1 MTTVRA
7 VVTDIEGTT
16 TPLAFVHEV
25 LFSLR
30 ARAPCPFC
38 VRRMKPTVR
47 LPPRSPMRARLR
59 RYRGTRTY
67 GRRTVRLLLS
77 WLDEDRKAGPLKLLQ
92 GLIWRKGYEE
102 GVLKGEVYEDAAAML
117 RRWHDRGLRL
127 FVYSSGS
134 EEAQRLIFGCSDK
147 GDLAPLF
154 EGFFD
159 TRIGAKI
166 ESGSYRAIAE
176 RAGLDAGAM
185 LFLSDHA
192 GEIAAAKEAG
202 MRVVQID
209 RALAPDAWSEGEVA
223 PVAGSFGPVDRRF
236 FAE

>member
-25 LFSLR
+25 LFPY
-30 ARAPCPFC
+30 A
-38 VRRMKPTVR
+38 
-47 LPPRSPMRARLR
+47 RARLAR
-59 RYRGTRTY
+59 FVTENEADGQVAAALADARELGGIEGADTDA
-67 GRRTVRLLLS
+67 TVRLLLS

-117 RRWHDRGLRL
+117 RRWHDRGLCL

-202 MRVVQID
+202 MQVVQID
-209 RALAPDAWSEGEVA
+209 RALDPDAWSEGEGA

>member
-1 MTTVRA
+1 MTAIRA

-25 LFSLR
+25 LFPY
-30 ARAPCPFC
+30 A
-38 VRRMKPTVR
+38 
-47 LPPRSPMRARLR
+47 RARLAR
-59 RYRGTRTY
+59 FVKENGTDGQVASALADARALGGIADADTDA
-67 GRRTVRLLLS
+67 TVRLLLS
-77 WLDEDRKAGPLKLLQ
+77 WMEEDRKAGPLKLLQ

-102 GVLKGEVYEDAAAML
+102 GVLKGDVYEDAAAML

-147 GDLAPLF
+147 GNLAPLF

-176 RAGLDAGAM
+176 RAGVEAGAM

-192 GEIAAAKEAG
+192 GEVAAAKEAG
-202 MRVVQID
+202 MQVVRID
-209 RALAPDAWSEGEVA
+209 RALDSDVWDESEAV
-223 PVAGSFGPVDRRF
+223 PIAGSFGPVDMKV
-236 FAE
+236 FAGK

>member
-1 MTTVRA
+1 MTAIRA

-25 LFSLR
+25 LFPY
-30 ARAPCPFC
+30 A
-38 VRRMKPTVR
+38 
-47 LPPRSPMRARLR
+47 RARLAR
-59 RYRGTRTY
+59 FVTENEDDDQVAAALADARMLGGIADADTEA
-67 GRRTVRLLLS
+67 TVRLLLS
-77 WLDEDRKAGPLKLLQ
+77 WLDEDRKAGPLKTLQ
-92 GLIWRKGYEE
+92 GLIWRQGYEE

-117 RRWHDRGLRL
+117 RQWHDRGLRL

-134 EEAQRLIFGCSDK
+134 EEAQRLIFGCSDR
-147 GDLAPLF
+147 GNLAPLF

-166 ESGSYRAIAE
+166 ESGSYRAIAG

-185 LFLSDHA
+185 VFLSDHA

-202 MRVVQID
+202 MQVVQID
-209 RALAPDAWSEGEVA
+209 RALDPDAWSEGEVA
-223 PVAGSFGPVDRRF
+223 PVAGSFGPVDLKF
-236 FAE
+236 FAGK

>member
-1 MTTVRA
+1 
-7 VVTDIEGTT
+7 
-16 TPLAFVHEV
+16 
-25 LFSLR
+25 
-30 ARAPCPFC
+30 
-38 VRRMKPTVR
+38 
-47 LPPRSPMRARLR
+47 
-59 RYRGTRTY
+59 
-67 GRRTVRLLLS
+67 
-77 WLDEDRKAGPLKLLQ
+77 
-92 GLIWRKGYEE
+92 
-102 GVLKGEVYEDAAAML
+102 ML

-159 TRIGAKI
+159 TRIGAKT
-166 ESGSYRAIAE
+166 ESGSYCAIAE

-209 RALAPDAWSEGEVA
+209 RALGSDVWDECEAA
-223 PVAGSFGPVDRRF
+223 PVAGSFGPVDLKF
-236 FAE
+236 FAGE

>member
-25 LFSLR
+25 LFPY
-30 ARAPCPFC
+30 A
-38 VRRMKPTVR
+38 
-47 LPPRSPMRARLR
+47 RARLVRFVTENEADGQVAAALADAR
-59 RYRGTRTY
+59 RLGGTADADTEA
-67 GRRTVRLLLS
+67 TVRLLLS

-176 RAGLDAGAM
+176 RAGRDAGAM

>member
-25 LFSLR
+25 LFPY
-30 ARAPCPFC
+30 A
-38 VRRMKPTVR
+38 
-47 LPPRSPMRARLR
+47 RARLVRFVTENEADGQVAAALADAR
-59 RYRGTRTY
+59 RLGGTADADTEA
-67 GRRTVRLLLS
+67 TVRLLLS

>member
-25 LFSLR
+25 LFPY
-30 ARAPCPFC
+30 A
-38 VRRMKPTVR
+38 
-47 LPPRSPMRARLR
+47 RARLVR
-59 RYRGTRTY
+59 FVTENEADGQVAAALAAARELGGIEGADTDA
-67 GRRTVRLLLS
+67 TVRLLLS

-102 GVLKGEVYEDAAAML
+102 GVLKGEVYEDAAAVL

-159 TRIGAKI
+159 TRIGAKT
-166 ESGSYRAIAE
+166 ESSSYRAIAE
-176 RAGLDAGAM
+176 TAGLDAGAM

-192 GEIAAAKEAG
+192 GEIAAAREAG
-202 MRVVQID
+202 MQVVQID
-209 RALAPDAWSEGEVA
+209 RALKRDSWSEGAGA
-223 PVAGSFGPVDRRF
+223 PVAGSFDPVDRRF

>member
-1 MTTVRA
+1 MTAIRA

-25 LFSLR
+25 LFPY
-30 ARAPCPFC
+30 A
-38 VRRMKPTVR
+38 
-47 LPPRSPMRARLR
+47 RARLARFVTENEADGQVAAALADAR
-59 RYRGTRTY
+59 RLGGIADADTEA
-67 GRRTVRLLLS
+67 TVRLLLS

-102 GVLKGEVYEDAAAML
+102 GVLKGEVHEDAAAML
-117 RRWHDRGLRL
+117 RRWRDRGLRL

-176 RAGLDAGAM
+176 RVALDAGAM

-192 GEIAAAKEAG
+192 DEIAAAKEAG

-209 RALAPDAWSEGEVA
+209 RALDPDAWREGEMA
-223 PVAGSFGPVDRRF
+223 PVAGSFDPVDRRF

>member
-25 LFSLR
+25 LFPY
-30 ARAPCPFC
+30 A
-38 VRRMKPTVR
+38 
-47 LPPRSPMRARLR
+47 RARLAR
-59 RYRGTRTY
+59 FVTENEADGQIAAALTDARELGGIEGADTDA
-67 GRRTVRLLLS
+67 TVRLLLS

-202 MRVVQID
+202 MQVVQID
-209 RALAPDAWSEGEVA
+209 RALDPDAWSEGEVA

>member
-1 MTTVRA
+1 MTAIRA

-25 LFSLR
+25 LFPY
-30 ARAPCPFC
+30 A
-38 VRRMKPTVR
+38 
-47 LPPRSPMRARLR
+47 RARLAR
-59 RYRGTRTY
+59 FVKENEGESQVAATLADARELGGVVEADTDA
-67 GRRTVRLLLS
+67 TVRLLLS
-77 WLDEDRKAGPLKLLQ
+77 WMDEDRKAGPLKVLQ
-92 GLIWRKGYEE
+92 GLIWRRGYED
-102 GVLKGEVYEDAAAML
+102 GVLKGEIYGDAAAML
-117 RRWHDRGLRL
+117 RRWNDRGVRL

-134 EEAQRLIFGCSDK
+134 EEGQRLIFGCSDK

-159 TRIGAKI
+159 TRIGAKT

-176 RAGLDAGAM
+176 MAGLDAGAM

-192 GEIAAAKEAG
+192 GEIAAAREAG
-202 MRVVQID
+202 MQVVQID
-209 RALAPDAWSEGEVA
+209 RALKRDSWSEGAGA
-223 PVAGSFGPVDRRF
+223 PVAGSFDPVDRRF